1 MTLWSIFTNFGE
13 ICSKNIPLTK
23 ESTYWFIWFL
33 RVTGS
38 NPALAKTCQKWKK
51 CQFQF
56 FSIEL
61 WPFGVFSPILVK
73 FAAKMGLSPKK
84 VSIYH
89 MNHMYHIQGFE
100 YRTPKNMQ
108 NMKKFQIWVFH
119 HWTIPKWVTFTN
131 FGEICSKI
139 EPVTE
144 KSALQKNM
152 AVASFRQ
159 NFKKCKFA

>member
-1 MTLWSIFTNFGE
+1 MDTFFGE
-13 ICSKNIPLTK
+13 RHT
-23 ESTYWFIWFL
+23 
-33 RVTGS
+33 
-38 NPALAKTCQKWKK
+38 
-51 CQFQF
+51 
-56 FSIEL
+56 
-61 WPFGVFSPILVK
+61 
-73 FAAKMGLSPKK
+73 FAANFTKIGENAPKGHS
-84 VSIYH
+84 SILKTWNWHFFHFWLVFASAGFEPVTLKNQINEYFL
-89 MNHMYHIQGFE
+89 YHIQGFK

-108 NMKKFQIWVFH
+108 KMKKIQIWVFH
-119 HWTIPKWVTFTN
+119 HWSIPKWATFTN